1 MTKLVAKQQTGQV
14 SAGLGINTTTA
25 RSLTPS
31 ERYIKEYIED
41 VFTEVHRSLQYAP
54 MRLYDPQ
61 AIESGTSTR
70 VDVAYVTHDVEYFS
84 NSEMEMDVYHV
95 STTSR
100 KFKTG
105 GEFGQPRFS
114 LSGSRQ
120 SWRVGTFSTLEEAKA
135 IADALVAA
143 QWIR

>member
-31 ERYIKEYIED
+31 ESFIKGYIEKD
-41 VFTEVHRSLQYAP
+41 LKLDNPRLQYAP
-54 MRLYDPQ
+54 MRRYEEQ
-61 AIESGTSTR
+61 ATESGTRTR

-105 GEFGQPRFS
+105 GELGQPRLS
-114 LSGSRQ
+114 LSGSEQ